1 MEANRQ
7 EIAEKLLG
15 QIDWISSDRGFLKC
29 PGESN
34 HNGKTSKRDCRIIVS
49 GAPTIFCFH
58 TSCSDSVESAN
69 MHLRKAIGGQEFVK
83 KEFTFE
89 EIEDFKEK
97 QRQKKLEF
105 DLQLFAGMK
114 KEDIFNNYEWSPAD
128 LWEESPERLVDCPKT
143 DSKLFLNLFDDH
155 DVLWNGDVD
164 DSGWPINRF
173 NFKTASEWRKSEIK
187 GNFTCPSLFREGS
200 YSRSNEN
207 VVKRKYLVVESD
219 KLNQEKI
226 CAVFKF
232 CSQFMKLR
240 AVVYTGGKSLHGWFD
255 FPSDA
260 VFQVLKQILPSLDCD
275 QALFKP
281 SQPVRM
287 PGVPRGTKIQ
297 SLLYLKL

>member
-1 MEANRQ
+1 MEPNRQ
-7 EIAEKLLG
+7 EIAEKVLG

-34 HNGKTSKRDCRIIVS
+34 HNGKTSKKDCRIIIS

-58 TSCSDSVESAN
+58 SSCSDAVESAN
-69 MHLRKAIGGQEFVK
+69 MELRKAIGGQEFVK

-89 EIEDFKEK
+89 EKEDFKEK
-97 QRQKKLEF
+97 QRQKKMEF

-114 KEDIFNNYEWSPAD
+114 KENIFNDYEWSPAD
-128 LWEESPERLVDCPKT
+128 MWEESPERLMGCPKN
-143 DSKLFLNLFDDH
+143 DSKLFLNLFDD
-155 DVLWNGDVD
+155 DEVLWNGDVS
-164 DSGWPINRF
+164 DSGKPINRF
-173 NFKTASEWRKSEIK
+173 NFKKVSDWRNSEIK
-187 GNFTCPSLFREGS
+187 GNFTCPALFQEGS
-200 YSRSNEN
+200 YSRCDES

-255 FPSDA
+255 FPSET
-260 VFQVLKQILPSLDCD
+260 VFQVLEQILPSIGCD
-275 QALFKP
+275 RSLFKI

-287 PGVPRGTKIQ
+287 PGVARGAKIQ
-297 SLLYLKL
+297 SLLYFKL